1 MGPPHAR
8 TPQNKSRAESS
19 VTTHEADVCLQ
30 KWVGGVGVGAKTV
43 TRETSVTAKCW

>member
-8 TPQNKSRAESS
+8 TPRNKSRAEAS

-30 KWVGGVGVGAKTV
+30 KWVGGAGGGG
-43 TRETSVTAKCW
+43 EGW

>member
-30 KWVGGVGVGAKTV
+30 KWVGGVGVGV
-43 TRETSVTAKCW
+43 GGENGDTRDERDS